1 MAFIPPIYLYNSI
14 PNDFAPALAT
24 ASDTPSIAFAPRF
37 DLFGVSSNFIISS
50 SICLCEYTSIPIIF
64 LAIFLFTFSTAFCT
78 PFPIYL
84 VLSPSR
90 NSTASK
96 LPVDAPDGTAAFA
109 FIPFSNSTSTCTVGF
124 PLESNI
130 SIAFTFAI
138 FPHLLFTKI
147 TSFFYI

>member
-1 MAFIPPIYLYNSI
+1 MLFFYYLAFDYDYVYVNAESLEN
-14 PNDFAPALAT
+14 
-24 ASDTPSIAFAPRF
+24 
-37 DLFGVSSNFIISS
+37 
-50 SICLCEYTSIPIIF
+50 
-64 LAIFLFTFSTAFCT
+64 
-78 PFPIYL
+78 
-84 VLSPSR
+84 
-90 NSTASK
+90 
-96 LPVDAPDGTAAFA
+96 APDGTAAFA